1 MGTNLQDGLILT
13 DEQQQKVK
21 ENFMKGNSK
30 LHPYIKDKKV

>member
-30 LHPYIKDKKV
+30 LRLYIKDKKV